1 MKKFFVSLAA
11 VATFAALPSF
21 ALAAPG
27 ADPQTTVA
35 VKAMLDAMEV
45 RKLMTAQF
53 AEMEKAMPAMMR
65 AQLASVVQSDPGM
78 NAEKKQEALA
88 KIDRMLP
95 SVTRAVG
102 KLFRDPT
109 LTDDMIAEMVPLY
122 ATHYTVAE
130 IKELTVFYR
139 TSLGRKML
147 SVTPRLTA
155 ESMAVGQRV
164 VTPRLGKL
172 MQDVMQDV
180 QKP

>member
-1 MKKFFVSLAA
+1 MKKLVVALTAA
-11 VATFAALPSF
+11 VAFAALPSF
-21 ALAAPG
+21 ALAAPA
-27 ADPQTTVA
+27 ADAQTTVA

-45 RKLMTAQF
+45 RKLMAAQF

-65 AQLASVVQSDPGM
+65 AQLASVVQNDPGM
-78 NAEKKQEALA
+78 SAEKKQEAMA
-88 KIDRMLP
+88 KIDKMLP
-95 SVTRAVG
+95 GVTRAVG
-102 KLFRDPT
+102 KLFRDPS
-109 LTDDMIAEMVPLY
+109 LIDDMIAEMVPLY
-122 ATHYTVAE
+122 TTYYTTAE

-139 TSLGRKML
+139 SPLGRKML